1 MPGAPSEAGG
11 PRERSALTEKR
22 TEKKKEKETV
32 ERLNDEL
39 DTLISLHGR
48 DEEHARHAAVL
59 DALGDAR
66 PRSSPR
72 PFLCD
77 AALTPTLTRVCDV
90 VHRAIE
96 RATELWFAGGALADV
111 VPVPEH
117 LRAIVHARHG
127 YEGFNVFCRFDV
139 HVSRDGNDVR
149 VLELNCADP
158 SAIAWHDWMVRATE
172 ATRAWRTFAARHGA
186 RFPSLVPLHWSLLR
200 ERHHDAADVTFVI
213 ADDSTVR
220 FDFTAF
226 AHLYREL
233 GIRALVT
240 DPRRF
245 DARRGA
251 LVVRDTLDEI
261 VLPTECPERRAV
273 REAIRD
279 ASVVVVNPTSSV
291 LADQKAMLEVLSDP
305 EWQTLFDRQDQEVL
319 AKVIPW
325 TRVLRERKTTYDRTR
340 IDLVPWVMDR
350 KDALVLK
357 PSEGYGGFGVTVGRS
372 VSIAT
377 WRERVEAALEA
388 AHPFV
393 VQDYVAPP
401 VIAIAR
407 DADPMPFNVSLWS
420 FAGRFAGAI
429 MRASPHAVVNVHQGG
444 VLVPVAFV

>member
-1 MPGAPSEAGG
+1 
-11 PRERSALTEKR
+11 
-22 TEKKKEKETV
+22 V
-32 ERLNDEL
+32 ERWDDEL
-39 DTLISLHGR
+39 ETLIGVHGR
-48 DEEHARHAAVL
+48 EEEHARHAAVL
-59 DALGDAR
+59 DAIADTR

-77 AALTPTLTRVCDV
+77 AALEPRFRRVCDA

-96 RATELWFAGGALADV
+96 RVSEIWFAGGDV
-111 VPVPEH
+111 RDLVVVPEH
-117 LRAIVHARHG
+117 LRDIVHARHS
-127 YEGFNVFCRFDV
+127 YEGFNVFCRFDI
-139 HVSRDGNDVR
+139 HVGRDGRDLR

-172 ATRAWRTFAARHGA
+172 ATRAWRLFAARHGA

-200 ERHHDAADVTFVI
+200 ERHPSAADITFVI

-233 GIRALVT
+233 GIRAAVT

-245 DARRGA
+245 DARQGA

-261 VLPTECPERRAV
+261 VLPAGCPETRAL

-305 EWQTLFDRQDQEVL
+305 EWHALFAREDREVL
-319 AKVIPW
+319 AEVIPW
-325 TRVLRERKTTYDRTR
+325 TRVLRERKTTHRGR
-340 IDLVPWVMDR
+340 SIDLAPWVVDHQ
-350 KDALVLK
+350 DSLVLK

-372 VSIAT
+372 VSAAT
-377 WRERVEAALEA
+377 WRERVRDALEA
-388 AHPFV
+388 PHPFV
-393 VQDYVAPP
+393 VQEYVAPP
-401 VIAIAR
+401 TISLAR
-407 DADPMPFNVSLWS
+407 GADPMPYNVSLWS